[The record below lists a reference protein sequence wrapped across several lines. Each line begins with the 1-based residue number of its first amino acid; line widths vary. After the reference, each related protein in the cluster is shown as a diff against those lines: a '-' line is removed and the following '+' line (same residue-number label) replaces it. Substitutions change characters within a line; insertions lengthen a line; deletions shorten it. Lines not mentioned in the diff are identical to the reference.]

1 MPPVPKPKRTRQ
13 PIFLK
18 EWRQHRG
25 LTQEQLAERIGIS
38 APNLGRI
45 ENGKLPY
52 NQDFLELAAEALMC
66 DPADIIIRKPGPDS
80 PWSIIDGLKKAPAR
94 KQEEIKAVVETMLK
108 SGTDG

>member
-18 EWRQHRG
+18 EWRLYRN
-25 LTQEQLAERIGIS
+25 LTQEQLAERISVS
-38 APNLGRI
+38 APTLGRI

-52 NQDFLELAAEALMC
+52 NQDFIELAAIALRC
-66 DPADIIIRKPGPDS
+66 EPADIIMRKPGSDS
-80 PWSIIDGLKKAPAR
+80 PWSILEGLKKAPPR

-108 SGTDG
+108 TGSDG